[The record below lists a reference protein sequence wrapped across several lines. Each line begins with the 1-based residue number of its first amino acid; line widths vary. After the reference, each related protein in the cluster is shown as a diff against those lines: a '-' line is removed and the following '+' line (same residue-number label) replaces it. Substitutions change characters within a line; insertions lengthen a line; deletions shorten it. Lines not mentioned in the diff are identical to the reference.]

1 MGNEFSR
8 ISDMKVLLVSDVKS
22 LGKRGDVLEVK
33 NGYGLNFLLPEGLAV
48 LATAAA
54 IKGKDRV
61 LAQFKLEEQAQ
72 AEELGALYEK
82 LNGQTI
88 TIEAQ
93 AKDDKLFGSVG
104 AKEICE
110 ALAGIE
116 AHVAL
121 DMVELAKPL
130 KVVGEYAVKIA
141 LGKQVAKITVK
152 IAAL

>member
-1 MGNEFSR
+1 
-8 ISDMKVLLVSDVKS
+8 MKVLLVNDVKS

-48 LATAAA
+48 LATAQA

-61 LAQFKLEEQAQ
+61 LAQFRQEEEQQ
-72 AEELGALYEK
+72 AEELRALYEK
-82 LNGQTI
+82 LNGQI
-88 TIEAQ
+88 VTIEAQ

-110 ALAGIE
+110 VLAGIE
-116 AHVAL
+116 ASVAQ
-121 DMVELAKPL
+121 DMVELPKPL
-130 KVVGEYAVKIA
+130 KTVGEHVVKIA

-152 IAAL
+152 IVAL